1 MSFAGGVGA
10 SGPFDLCIL
19 IAIIFLVVWIL
30 CLTSVIHMSV
40 PSTAYI
46 FLVLAIVF
54 FCVWVFFRFMRIPVA
69 EDPITE
75 GAMMPPAGGM
85 PFGPQM
91 SGVGPMPP
99 GNNAIG
105 PGAPPMMTPGAPMAG
120 PAAMENPG
128 MIPPQQPYGAGMGMQ
143 PGIQPGMQPGMQP
156 ALQAGMMGRPPVG
169 GFGPGYV

>member
-1 MSFAGGVGA
+1 
-10 SGPFDLCIL
+10 
-19 IAIIFLVVWIL
+19 
-30 CLTSVIHMSV
+30 MSV

-54 FCVWVFFRFMRIPVA
+54 FCVWVFFRFMRKPVA

-99 GNNAIG
+99 GNAIG

-143 PGIQPGMQPGMQP
+143 PGM
-156 ALQAGMMGRPPVG
+156 QAGMMGRPPVG